1 MSNSVPMQS
10 TFSITKI
17 TGLPQEKV
25 TSGSHNQP
33 SANGSVVIVTTG
45 STNDDRAE
53 KRAHL
58 RLVQD

>member
-17 TGLPQEKV
+17 TGLPEKV
-25 TSGSHNQP
+25 TSGNHDQP
-33 SANGSVVIVTTG
+33 SANGHAAVVTTG
-45 STNDDRAE
+45 STNDERAQ

-58 RLVQD
+58 RLVRD

>member
-17 TGLPQEKV
+17 TGLPKERV
-25 TSGSHNQP
+25 TSGSHDQP
-33 SANGSVVIVTTG
+33 SANGHVVVVTTG
-45 STNDDRAE
+45 STTDERAK

-58 RLVQD
+58 HLVRD